1 MNLIKDTTWFIG
13 IILALGV
20 TWGMTSQR
28 ISAMEKDVDRMEEA
42 LITFTKME
50 VRLAV
55 IEAEIKNINK
65 KLNNNQEG
73 NMNKLKDMWSNLSKK
88 GKIFTS
94 ALIIIL
100 LVIIY
105 SYIF

>member
-65 KLNNNQEG
+65 KLNNN
-73 NMNKLKDMWSNLSKK
+73 
-88 GKIFTS
+88 
-94 ALIIIL
+94 
-100 LVIIY
+100 
-105 SYIF
+105 